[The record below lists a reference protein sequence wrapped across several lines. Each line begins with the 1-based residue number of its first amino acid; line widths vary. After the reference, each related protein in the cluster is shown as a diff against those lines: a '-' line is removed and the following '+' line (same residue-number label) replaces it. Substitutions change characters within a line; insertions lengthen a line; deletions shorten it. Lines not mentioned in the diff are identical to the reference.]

1 MRVYFE
7 APTGALLPLTVA
19 PESSVQETRRR
30 IGDRLKL
37 PPEAVDLTFGGGKLQ
52 DDALLSGNGIRSGS
66 TIGVHLLQKN
76 LREDVWNGWRPASLV
91 DSLWNTCGCSHENIR
106 CEADPP
112 VVAGGL
118 CFPAGSP
125 AARRRAYMRNDLA
138 EGGIHQRVRYSSREP
153 CRDSPERVN
162 SGTLLLVTDAE
173 LIGDREQPLL
183 LESLFMKHMKRTSP
197 VRRSASVGRTPVLRT
212 RMHHRGPCI
221 WSKAVATC

>member
-1 MRVYFE
+1 VYFE

-52 DDALLSGNGIRSGS
+52 DDALLWANGIRSGS

-76 LREDVWNGWRPASLV
+76 LREDVWRGWRPASLV
-91 DSLWNTCGCSHENIR
+91 DSLWNTCGCSHEIAR
-106 CEADPP
+106 CGPDSA
-112 VVAGGL
+112 VVDGVR

-125 AARRRAYMRNDLA
+125 AARRQNHMPHVT
-138 EGGIHQRVRYSSREP
+138 EEVSQTSVRYSSREP
-153 CRDSPERVN
+153 CTDCPERVN
-162 SGTLLLVTDAE
+162 SETMLLAMDTE
-173 LIGDREQPLL
+173 FIGAAEQP
-183 LESLFMKHMKRTSP
+183 SLPDSFLMKHMKHMSP
-197 VRRSASVGRTPVLRT
+197 MLRSASVGRRPILRACMYP
-212 RMHHRGPCI
+212 RDPCA